1 MVLREEEGTPAAAT
15 ADAPQTASQQFTAK
29 PNDPATVNIDRR
41 LHTCGRKTLERV
53 GDRR

>member
-29 PNDPATVNIDRR
+29 PNDPATVSIDRR
-41 LHTCGRKTLERV
+41 LHTCGRRMLERV
-53 GDRR
+53 GDSR